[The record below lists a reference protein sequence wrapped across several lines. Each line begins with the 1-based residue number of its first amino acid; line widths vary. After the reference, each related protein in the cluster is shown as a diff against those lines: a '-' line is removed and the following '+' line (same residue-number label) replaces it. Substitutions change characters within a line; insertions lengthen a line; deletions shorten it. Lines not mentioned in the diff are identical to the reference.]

1 MNASLND
8 ILLWRRGQVHSQAVD
23 DIVLVAIDD
32 TTAAQYGPLPLR
44 RSVLAKG
51 ISRLASLGPRALAL
65 DLLLGESGPT
75 GDDAALGDALRLLPG
90 AVLAAALGRVHVYP
104 DSRVIFNQQ
113 SQGFADFT
121 HLFFGSIKVHI
132 EKLGGRPNPH
142 NMTTP
147 TAVIAVRGTTFSVF
161 VDDTDATLV
170 AVDEGMVAVAN
181 RISPSNELLLRPGQ
195 RTWVRGNQPPLRA
208 QAFRGRSDQAD
219 MMPGMGAMKGMAG
232 SASGMSMGGAMNTQ
246 SGSALSGHMPG
257 TGGMS
262 GGPGPHH

>member
-1 MNASLND
+1 MNE
-8 ILLWRRGQVHSQAVD
+8 AVGVGEELITD
-23 DIVLVAIDD
+23 
-32 TTAAQYGPLPLR
+32 G
-44 RSVLAKG
+44 RSEATIQTSDG
-51 ISRLASLGPRALAL
+51 S
-65 DLLLGESGPT
+65 T
-75 GDDAALGDALRLLPG
+75 
-90 AVLAAALGRVHVYP
+90 VHVYP
-104 DSRVIFNQQ
+104 DSRIIFNQQ
-113 SQGFADFT
+113 SPGFADFLD
-121 HLFFGSIKVHI
+121 LFFGSIKVHI

-181 RISPSNELLLRPGQ
+181 RNNSSNELLLRPGQ

-219 MMPGMGAMKGMAG
+219 MMPGVGAMNGMAG
-232 SASGMSMGGAMNTQ
+232 SVGGMSMGGAQ

-262 GGPGPHH
+262 GGPGPHR